1 MKKFFPYFLV
11 LLAIAAR
18 FLPHPANFT
27 PIAAVALFSGVY
39 LNKRLSIL
47 LPITAMF
54 LSDLLIGFYSA
65 PIMISV
71 YASFAVSG
79 FLGWWLAK
87 HRGVVTT
94 FGTAI
99 ASSTIFF
106 LITNWAVWQFGVI
119 YPATGAG
126 LMESYIAAIPF
137 WRNMLLGD
145 VFYVAI
151 LFGCYEG
158 VRYWLRRKKMAPV
171 VNK

>member
-39 LNKRLSIL
+39 LNKRFGLL
-47 LPITAMF
+47 LPMAAMF

-71 YASFAVSG
+71 YASFAISG
-79 FLGWWLAK
+79 LLGWWLAK

-94 FGTAI
+94 FGATL

-106 LITNWAVWQFGVI
+106 LVTNWAVWQFGTL
-119 YPATGAG
+119 YPTTGAG
-126 LMESYIAAIPF
+126 LIASYIAAIPF

-145 VFYVAI
+145 IFYVAI

-158 VRYWLRRKKMAPV
+158 VRYWLGRKKMLPV
-171 VNK
+171 ENK

>member
-1 MKKFFPYFLV
+1 MQKFFPYFLV

-47 LPITAMF
+47 LPMAAMF
-54 LSDLLIGFYSA
+54 LSDLFIGFYSA

-71 YASFAVSG
+71 YGSFAVSG
-79 FLGWWLAK
+79 FLGWWLGK

-94 FGTAI
+94 FGATL

-106 LITNWAVWQFGVI
+106 LVTNLAVWQFGTL
-119 YPATGAG
+119 YPFTSDG
-126 LMESYIAAIPF
+126 LLASYIAAIPF

-145 VFYVAI
+145 IFYVAV

-158 VRYWLRRKKMAPV
+158 VRYWMARKKIMPIRE
-171 VNK
+171 